1 MKIEDV
7 KLHCRICNKE
17 IQLSMFQK
25 TGLLGLHDQYRF
37 VDDTCLPCREELKKE
52 DELTGESEGERR
64 VGMDDYDEITG
75 TPI

>member
-7 KLHCRICNKE
+7 KLYCRLCSKE
-17 IQLSMFQK
+17 IPLSVFQK
-25 TGLLGLHDQYRF
+25 TGMMGIHDQLKF
-37 VDDTCLPCREELKKE
+37 IDDTCLTCRKEE

>member
-7 KLHCRICNKE
+7 KLFCKTCNEE
-17 IQLSMFQK
+17 IKLSFFQK
-25 TGLLGLHDQYRF
+25 TGLMGLHDQFRF
-37 VDDTCLPCREELKKE
+37 VDETCATCRKKE

-64 VGMDDYDEITG
+64 VGMDDEITG